1 MPNLIHPI
9 DITIEQWSEAETIY
23 DDDFR
28 EPIQQAARVEAKIV
42 KGQPNWDL
50 DESTASKA
58 GAEQEASGYVLF
70 RYIDL
75 ESKSITLKRQDRIAK
90 MGHLETDVYITALK
104 PVGHYQDQNGASMV
118 KAYFTDRA
126 PSRGVED

>member
-9 DITIEQWSEAETIY
+9 NITIEQWSEGETIY

-28 EPIQQAARVEAKIV
+28 EPVQQAARVETKVV

-50 DESTASKA
+50 QEASSTK
-58 GAEQEASGYVLF
+58 GGVEQDASGYVLF

-75 ESKSITLKRQDRIAK
+75 NAQGITLKRQDRFIK
-90 MGHLETDVYITALK
+90 MGHLDTDVYIIALK
-104 PVGHYQDQNGASMV
+104 PIGHYPDQNGASLV